1 MFDVRPVGNLVGLMV
16 LAMGLT
22 MALPLMVDIAEGRGH
37 WPVFLESMIVTCLSG
52 GLVAL
57 ACRDSVGQGLDIRQA
72 FLLTTTVWVVLPLFG
87 ALPFMFG
94 ATQLAFVDAFFESM
108 SGMTTTGI
116 TVIAGLDTLPKGLL
130 LWRGI
135 LQWLGGLGIAIVALV
150 FLPEMRVGGMQF
162 FRSEGFDTLG
172 KALPRTIDIS
182 KGVLNIYLGLT
193 AVCTLSYIALGM
205 GAFDATVHALTTVST
220 GGFSTSDSSF
230 GAFPGAPQYACVLF
244 MVLASLPF
252 VRMMQGVQGNLRPL
266 LQDTQVRTY
275 IRWLFYAFAALAA
288 YDILALG
295 QFEEA
300 RLRERLFNVV
310 SVFSG
315 TGYGDGD
322 VTAYGHF
329 PFAILIIVGAIGG
342 CTSSTGCS
350 IKIFRYQIMLR
361 ALGQQAR
368 RIFHPSSV
376 LVLRHEGRRVEDEVL
391 QSVMLLFTM
400 YILSLGL
407 FSVALELTGLTLME
421 SITGAWTAIFNIGPA
436 FGPSV
441 GPTGS
446 VQAFPEAAKA
456 LMILAMLMGR
466 LEIIA
471 VIVLLLPRFWR
482 P

>member
-1 MFDVRPVGNLVGLMV
+1 MFDVRPVGYLVGLVV

-22 MALPLMVDIAEGRGH
+22 MALPLLVDVAEGRGH
-37 WPVFLESMIVTCLSG
+37 WPVFAESMIVTCLSG

-57 ACRDSVGQGLDIRQA
+57 SCRNSIGRGLNIQQA
-72 FLLTTTVWVVLPLFG
+72 FLLTTAVWVALPLFG
-87 ALPFMFG
+87 ALPLMLG
-94 ATQLAFVDAFFESM
+94 ETRLGMIDAYFESM
-108 SGMTTTGI
+108 SGMTTTGT

-135 LQWLGGLGIAIVALV
+135 LQWLGGLGIVIVALV

-172 KALPRTIDIS
+172 KALPRTVDIS

-193 AVCTLSYIALGM
+193 AVCTLSFLALGM

-220 GGFSTSDSSF
+220 GGFSTADASF
-230 GAFPGAPQYACVLF
+230 GAFPGAAQYACVVF

-266 LQDTQVRTY
+266 LEDTQVRTY
-275 IRWLFYAFAALAA
+275 IRWLLYAFVALAA
-288 YDILALG
+288 YDILAVG

-300 RLRERLFNVV
+300 RLRARLFNVV
-310 SVFSG
+310 SIFSG
-315 TGYGDGD
+315 TGFGDGD

-329 PFAILIIVGAIGG
+329 PFVVLIIVGAIGG

-376 LVLRHEGRRVEDEVL
+376 LVLRHEGRRVENEVL

-400 YILSLGL
+400 YILSFGF

-446 VQAFPEAAKA
+446 VQAFPEMAKI

-466 LEIIA
+466 LEILA

>member
-108 SGMTTTGI
+108 SGMTTTGT
-116 TVIAGLDTLPKGLL
+116 TVIAGLATLPKGLL

-135 LQWLGGLGIAIVALV
+135 LQWLGGLGIVIVALV

>member
-1 MFDVRPVGNLVGLMV
+1 MFDMRPVGYLVGLMV
-16 LAMGLT
+16 MAMGLT
-22 MALPLMVDIAEGRGH
+22 MGLPLLVDIAEGRDH
-37 WPVFLESMIVTCLSG
+37 WPVFAESMIVTCLTG

-57 ACRDSVGQGLDIRQA
+57 SCRNSVGRGLNIQQA
-72 FLLTTTVWVVLPLFG
+72 FLLTTSVWVALPLFG
-87 ALPFMFG
+87 AMPFMLG
-94 ATQLAFVDAFFESM
+94 ETQLGFVDAFFEAM
-108 SGMTTTGI
+108 SGMTTTGT
-116 TVIAGLDTLPKGLL
+116 TVIAGLDELPKGLL

-135 LQWLGGLGIAIVALV
+135 LQWLGGLGIVIVALV

-193 AVCTLSYIALGM
+193 AVCTLTYLALGM
-205 GAFDATVHALTTVST
+205 EAFEATVHALTTVST
-220 GGFSTSDSSF
+220 GGFSTTDASF
-230 GAFPGAPQYACVLF
+230 GAFPGAPQYACVVF

-252 VRMMQGVQGNLRPL
+252 VRMMQGVQGDLRPL

-275 IRWLFYAFAALAA
+275 IRWLFYAFALLAA

-295 QFEEA
+295 NFEEA

-310 SVFSG
+310 SIFSG
-315 TGYGDGD
+315 TGFGDGD

-400 YILSLGL
+400 YILSLGF

-456 LMILAMLMGR
+456 LMIAAMLMGR
-466 LEIIA
+466 LEILA